1 MHPYAFSFGSIIGG
15 AIAVALVAALW
26 RFIVMRRV
34 IADPVKRNVASV
46 AAGWVTASTLAGF
59 GMADGGPYAW
69 HAWGVY
75 LVPAVIVGALAAY
88 GGLVERTKTPVE

>member
-15 AIAVALVAALW
+15 AIAIALVALLW
-26 RFIVMRRV
+26 RWALMRRI
-34 IADPVKRNVASV
+34 IADPVQRNVAAV
-46 AAGWVTASTLAGF
+46 AAAWVTASTLAGF

-88 GGLVERTKTPVE
+88 GGLKERTRAVDE